1 MIWLEKCINSEMSLK
16 MIKIKLL
23 LKSTDGTVLFIEFM
37 ENGKSKILSYD
48 NFIAR
53 FGAAAIKNI

>member
-1 MIWLEKCINSEMSLK
+1 MDIQ
-16 MIKIKLL
+16 IKLL

-37 ENGKSKILSYD
+37 EDGKSKILSYD

-53 FGAAAIKNI
+53 YGGEAIKNI

>member
-1 MIWLEKCINSEMSLK
+1 MEDM
-16 MIKIKLL
+16 KIKLL

-37 ENGKSKILSYD
+37 EDGKSKILSYD

-53 FGAAAIKNI
+53 YGAETIKDLK

>member
-1 MIWLEKCINSEMSLK
+1 MVNSKDM
-16 MIKIKLL
+16 KIKLL
-23 LKSTDGTVLFIEFM
+23 LKGLDGAIAFIEFM

-53 FGAAAIKNI
+53 YGGEAIKNI

>member
-1 MIWLEKCINSEMSLK
+1 MMENIT
-16 MIKIKLL
+16 IKLL

-48 NFIAR
+48 NFIKR
-53 FGAAAIKNI
+53 YTIKDLK

>member
-1 MIWLEKCINSEMSLK
+1 MEDL
-16 MIKIKLL
+16 KIKLL

-37 ENGKSKILSYD
+37 QDGKSKILSYD

-53 FGAAAIKNI
+53 YGDAAIKSI

>member
-1 MIWLEKCINSEMSLK
+1 MED
-16 MIKIKLL
+16 IKIKLL
-23 LKSTDGTVLFIEFM
+23 LKGLDGTIAFIEFV

-53 FGAAAIKNI
+53 FGGEAIKNI

>member
-1 MIWLEKCINSEMSLK
+1 MVNQKDL
-16 MIKIKLL
+16 KIKL

-37 ENGKSKILSYD
+37 EDGKSKILSYD

-53 FGAAAIKNI
+53 YGGEIIKDLK

>member
-1 MIWLEKCINSEMSLK
+1 MMENIT
-16 MIKIKLL
+16 IKLL

-37 ENGKSKILSYD
+37 QDGRTKILSYD